1 MKSIMKKYIIL
12 TFGLIIQF
20 NLLKS
25 QVLGCTDPLATN
37 YNPAATKNNGTC
49 TYGSSTI
56 NLFQSD
62 SLPASIIET
71 SGLVIWNDKLWTHN
85 DNGDKK
91 IYSFDTNDVINY
103 QSYPLTQLVNRDWEE
118 ISQDN
123 NYFYIGDFGN
133 NVNGNRTDLKIL
145 RIEKNSVLINSPII
159 DTINFSYSNQT
170 DFNPTGANNTNFDC
184 ESFIVSAD
192 SIFLFSK
199 QWIDTKTSI
208 YSMPKTP
215 GNHTANYKATLDVQG
230 LITGATYKENEKLIV
245 LCGYSKLVQPF
256 IYLLYDYD
264 NTDFFNGNKR
274 KINLGI
280 NLHQVEAIATKNG
293 LTYYVTNEE
302 LNRTQPTTIHVP
314 AKLHKFDLSF
324 YLKNYLVKSNTPTDT
339 TIIESVVIGPVPT
352 ENNLNVKV
360 SNTLIGEQLYIFD
373 ALGKMIFSNLVSS
386 ETFNINTSLYPN
398 GLYIMMIGEHKKK
411 FIKL

>member
-1 MKSIMKKYIIL
+1 MRHQAL
-12 TFGLIIQF
+12 LIIGLLLQF
-20 NLLKS
+20 NLAKS
-25 QVLGCTDPLATN
+25 QVPGCTDPLASN
-37 YNPAATKNNGTC
+37 YNPSATKNNGTC
-49 TYGSSTI
+49 LYGSSTV

-91 IYSFDTNDVINY
+91 IYAFDTNDVINY

-118 ISQDN
+118 ISQDE

-145 RIEKNSVLINSPII
+145 RIQKNSVLLNSPII

-184 ESFIVSAD
+184 ESFVVSAD
-192 SIFLFSK
+192 SIFIFTK
-199 QWIDTKTSI
+199 QWIDTKTSL
-208 YSMPKTP
+208 YSIPKTT
-215 GNHTANYKATLDVQG
+215 GTHIANLKGTLDVQG

-245 LCGYSKLVQPF
+245 LCGYSKLLQPF
-256 IYLLYDYD
+256 VYLLYDYD
-264 NTDFFNGNKR
+264 NTDFFSGNKR

-324 YLKNYLVKSNTPTDT
+324 YLKNYLYKPTIPTDT
-339 TIIESVVIGPVPT
+339 TTGDTFTIGPVPT
-352 ENNLNVKV
+352 NNELNVKV
-360 SNTLIGEQLYIFD
+360 ANSLIGEQLYIFD
-373 ALGKMIFSNLVSS
+373 VLGKNILSYLIST
-386 ETFNINTSLYPN
+386 ETFKINTSNYSK
-398 GLYIMMIGEHKKK
+398 GLYVIMIGGNKKK